1 MPFLFFFVM
10 IYAIRSICI
19 DLPVCELEQN
29 VVDYI
34 AVVSNICARIAF
46 SMLAKRLSWN
56 RLSKIACFVLI

>member
-1 MPFLFFFVM
+1 M

-56 RLSKIACFVLI
+56 RLSKLHVLC